1 MIIGQIY
8 AIVLTFINK
17 GHIKPT
23 GKTTMAEPDRIMQPK
38 PQRKIAV
45 TPNYMENT
53 SESDLRSILS
63 PSTPIGSVKI
73 EIAEVKAENLPPPPL
88 ISVPATRDKRSR

>member
-1 MIIGQIY
+1 M
-8 AIVLTFINK
+8 L
-17 GHIKPT
+17 
-23 GKTTMAEPDRIMQPK
+23 PK

-63 PSTPIGSVKI
+63 HSSQVASVKI
-73 EIAEVKAENLPPPPL
+73 EMSEVKNADLPPPPG
-88 ISVPATRDKRSR
+88 IIVPATRDKRSR

>member
-1 MIIGQIY
+1 
-8 AIVLTFINK
+8 
-17 GHIKPT
+17 
-23 GKTTMAEPDRIMQPK
+23 MAEPERIMQPK

-63 PSTPIGSVKI
+63 QSTQMTSVKI
-73 EIAEVKAENLPPPPL
+73 DISEVKGVDLPPPPQ
-88 ISVPATRDKRSR
+88 ITVPATRDKRSR